1 MKKLDCQAVLRSYVD
16 PLRKEAGEWGAFTGL
31 HGADR
36 AVGLEQI
43 RMLSGTALA
52 RAGFSVSTRLDSARA
67 RLASIES
74 NQNGMREELQAAWR
88 KLIGSQPF
96 DCTRMHRVIV
106 EAVLEMF
113 AIPGLIMA
121 LLASKPFMA
130 WRRRRLE
137 RIERDDGMSIELRRA
152 AEDLLIVEF
161 EWHYSKGQ
169 EARRHRAGPA
179 LRVPTAGERA
189 KEDRHERS
197 ARAARP

>member
-52 RAGFSVSTRLDSARA
+52 RAGFSVSTRLNSARA

-137 RIERDDGMSIELRRA
+137 RIERDDGNVDRA
-152 AEDLLIVEF
+152 ASSRGRSTDRRIRVALF
-161 EWHYSKGQ
+161 EGARGAQAPRGPGASRADRRRESKG
-169 EARRHRAGPA
+169 GSP
-179 LRVPTAGERA
+179 
-189 KEDRHERS
+189 
-197 ARAARP
+197 